1 MPAKKKPTMKQ
12 LEEVINNLIHDVR
25 IVNQKADASFWGL
38 KNFVKFS
45 GKEED
50 FNKFLKEIKEKADK
64 EKAEKEKNERAE
76 SDKASTETDS
86 SKSTKG

>member
-1 MPAKKKPTMKQ
+1 M
-12 LEEVINNLIHDVR
+12 INNLIHDVR

-45 GKEED
+45 GKEEK
-50 FNKFLKEIKEKADK
+50 FNEFLKESQK
-64 EKAEKEKNERAE
+64 KAEKERNERAE
-76 SDKASTETDS
+76 SDKASVKADS